1 MAFGQVGGKLR
12 PNECSKICRAWSQGN
27 PRFSLNYA
35 NNYRFS
41 HSFDVSRREEKMGII
56 SANFNIQQAMRL
68 QPKTASAAMTFPE
81 VLVAVLLL
89 AIFCASVFELNAVC
103 LRYIDASKESIA
115 ALQSVHDR
123 SEVLR
128 NLSFTDLTT
137 KSYVQ
142 SLLATP
148 ANGSEFCKKATEVV
162 KISAYPTANG
172 VTQFTRT
179 PDGIVTNNL
188 TATGLG
194 TSLVQVDIAPS
205 WNMLVGRARSEQ
217 TSTIISN
224 GTKK

>member
-1 MAFGQVGGKLR
+1 MRQIMEFLILSGVYR
-12 PNECSKICRAWSQGN
+12 RCEKIGT
-27 PRFSLNYA
+27 
-35 NNYRFS
+35 
-41 HSFDVSRREEKMGII
+41 I
-56 SANFNIQQAMRL
+56 SANFHTEHINMRL
-68 QPKTASAAMTFPE
+68 RPKLTAAMTFPE

-179 PDGIVTNNL
+179 PNGAVTNDS

-194 TSLVQVDIAPS
+194 TSLVQVDISTS
-205 WNMLVGRARSEQ
+205 WNMLGGRARSEQ

>member
-1 MAFGQVGGKLR
+1 MFPSDIETIRLR
-12 PNECSKICRAWSQGN
+12 PK
-27 PRFSLNYA
+27 LT
-35 NNYRFS
+35 
-41 HSFDVSRREEKMGII
+41 V
-56 SANFNIQQAMRL
+56 
-68 QPKTASAAMTFPE
+68 AMTFPE

-142 SLLATP
+142 SLLGTP

-179 PDGIVTNNL
+179 PDGIVTNN
-188 TATGLG
+188 
-194 TSLVQVDIAPS
+194 
-205 WNMLVGRARSEQ
+205 
-217 TSTIISN
+217 
-224 GTKK
+224 

>member
-1 MAFGQVGGKLR
+1 MRLR
-12 PNECSKICRAWSQGN
+12 PK
-27 PRFSLNYA
+27 L
-35 NNYRFS
+35 
-41 HSFDVSRREEKMGII
+41 
-56 SANFNIQQAMRL
+56 
-68 QPKTASAAMTFPE
+68 TAAMTFPE

-115 ALQSVHDR
+115 ALLSVHDR

-194 TSLVQVDIAPS
+194 TSLVQVDISTS
-205 WNMLVGRARSEQ
+205 WNMLGGRARSEQ

>member
-1 MAFGQVGGKLR
+1 MKPR
-12 PNECSKICRAWSQGN
+12 PK
-27 PRFSLNYA
+27 
-35 NNYRFS
+35 
-41 HSFDVSRREEKMGII
+41 
-56 SANFNIQQAMRL
+56 
-68 QPKTASAAMTFPE
+68 QPTDAMTFPE

-89 AIFCASVFELNAVC
+89 AIFCASIFELNAVC

-123 SEVLR
+123 CEVLR
-128 NLSFTDLTT
+128 NLAFADLTT
-137 KSYVQ
+137 TSTVQ

-148 ANGSEFCKKATEVV
+148 ANSSDFCKKATEVV

-179 PDGIVTNNL
+179 PDGVVNNDS
-188 TATGLG
+188 TATDLG
-194 TSLVQVDIAPS
+194 TSLVQVDVSTS
-205 WNMLVGRARSEQ
+205 WNMLGGRARSET